1 MAAEGGGS
9 TEGQGHPPGGEPERT
24 ERAREEIQQALFG
37 GYAQRVHSLPPT
49 KDVLEREH
57 LKQDLELKK
66 RYGKWLLWL
75 VTGQLIVAD
84 IVFALYFVV
93 GVHWDL
99 PEGVIY
105 VWLATTL
112 VELVGVVTVVTRY
125 LFPRR
130 DSVSE
135 AKSPDQT

>member
-1 MAAEGGGS
+1 MAEEGGGS
-9 TEGQGHPPGGEPERT
+9 TEGQEHPPGGGRGRN
-24 ERAREEIQQALFG
+24 ERAREEIQQALYA
-37 GYAQRVHSLPPT
+37 GYAQRIHALPPT
-49 KDVLEREH
+49 KDELERAH
-57 LKQDLELKK
+57 LQQDLELKK

-84 IVFALYFVV
+84 IVFALYFII

-130 DSVSE
+130 DSAGAESE
-135 AKSPDQT
+135 

>member
-1 MAAEGGGS
+1 MAEGEGS
-9 TEGQGHPPGGEPERT
+9 TEGEGHPSGGDRERN
-24 ERAREEIQQALFG
+24 ERAREEIHQALVA
-37 GYAQRVHSLPPT
+37 GYAERVHSLPPT
-49 KDVLEREH
+49 KEELERAH
-57 LKQDLELKK
+57 LQQDLELKR

-84 IVFALYFVV
+84 IVFALYFIV

-130 DSVSE
+130 DSASSE
-135 AKSPDQT
+135 